1 VSSEADVLAAGGK
14 GVQDLVELASRGDR
28 DAFAALASASVDRLF
43 AIARRILQDHDR
55 AQDAV
60 QSALLGA
67 WRDLPSLRDTTRF
80 QPWLNRL
87 LVRSCY
93 DEARKQR
100 AFRVSVRVV
109 PIEPAIADSTGLLAD
124 RDQIE
129 RAFRRLTVEQ
139 RAVVVLH
146 FYVGLTLKEVSEV
159 LTIPDGTARSRL
171 HYALRILRAAIEADS
186 RSLPSE
192 GRMA

>member
-1 VSSEADVLAAGGK
+1 
-14 GVQDLVELASRGDR
+14 VQDLVEQASRGDR

-67 WRDLPSLRDTTRF
+67 WRDLPSLRDTARF
-80 QPWLNRL
+80 QPWLHRL
-87 LVRSCY
+87 LVRACY
-93 DEARKQR
+93 DEARRQR
-100 AFRVSVRVV
+100 AFRATVRLL
-109 PIEPAIADSTGLLAD
+109 PIEPEIPDSTGWLAD
-124 RDQIE
+124 RDQLE
-129 RAFRRLTVEQ
+129 HAFRRLAVEQ

-146 FYVGLTLKEVSEV
+146 FYLGLNLKEAAEV
-159 LTIPDGTARSRL
+159 PAIPEGTARSRL
-171 HYALRILRAAIEADS
+171 HYALRTLRGAIEADS
-186 RSLPSE
+186 RPVPSE

>member
-1 VSSEADVLAAGGK
+1 
-14 GVQDLVELASRGDR
+14 VQDLVEQASRGDR
-28 DAFAALASASVDRLF
+28 DAFAALASASVDRMF

-67 WRDLPSLRDTTRF
+67 WRDLPSLRDPTRF
-80 QPWLNRL
+80 QPWLHRL
-87 LVRSCY
+87 LVRACY
-93 DEARKQR
+93 EEARKQR
-100 AFRVSVRVV
+100 AFRVAVRVV
-109 PIEPAIADSTGLLAD
+109 RLEPAIPDPTSWLAD
-124 RDQIE
+124 RDQLE
-129 RAFRRLTVEQ
+129 HAFRRLNVEQ

-159 LTIPDGTARSRL
+159 LVIPDGTARSRL